1 MRRGRG
7 YYAHIGIDL
16 SWQLAWQAGRVR
28 RSRWLSHVRRVRAR
42 VADWWTEQDRSLRD
56 RLVQLGGLLAAGTL
70 VVAALLLTR
79 ERSSEFESLPE
90 AYESLTSVGV
100 GCAPPVL
107 STASEG
113 SQRVLCSA
121 SDGSPAVLVLSGSS
135 TEASQAVAE
144 AHASS
149 EDIVHY
155 AQLAGQS
162 PIAPRPVLLGANWTL
177 VGDRAMLEQV
187 AAEYGGTIYPYPET
201 PSGS

>member
-1 MRRGRG
+1 VHAVVG
-7 YYAHIGIDL
+7 
-16 SWQLAWQAGRVR
+16 
-28 RSRWLSHVRRVRAR
+28 
-42 VADWWTEQDRSLRD
+42 
-56 RLVQLGGLLAAGTL
+56 LAAVTL
-70 VVAALLLTR
+70 VMAALLLTR
-79 ERSSEFESLPE
+79 DKSREFESLPE

-107 STASEG
+107 TSGRSGSE
-113 SQRVLCSA
+113 RVLCSA
-121 SDGSPAVLVLSGSS
+121 ADGSLAVLVLSQSS
-135 TEASQAVAE
+135 TRAGEGVAD

-177 VGDRAMLEQV
+177 VGDLTVLERV
-187 AAEYGGTIYPYPET
+187 SAEYGGTIYPYPET